1 MYFKGLSLTQIKQF
15 FWKVRAKAD
24 TRATLKQTHLLFGK
38 CCWELRKIVAAIYKV
53 LQRKRSRKICKI
65 NGKTP
70 VLRFLFNKVAVL
82 TQPAKLFEINLW
94 HRIFLWEHYFIE
106 HLRTTASAKNTRK
119 ILTVFI
125 FLFKRESYGNVETSG
140 KSLTYGELLM
150 RQKHIINSQILLVFK
165 RSVSK
170 IRK

>member
-38 CCWELRKIVAAIYKV
+38 CCWELSKTVAAIYKV
-53 LQRKRSRKICKI
+53 LQRKRSREICKI

-82 TQPAKLFEINLW
+82 TQSSKLFEINLW
-94 HRIFLWEHYFIE
+94 HRFFLVNFAKF
-106 HLRTTASAKNTRK
+106 LRTLFYKTPPDDCLCKKTR
-119 ILTVFI
+119 
-125 FLFKRESYGNVETSG
+125 G
-140 KSLTYGELLM
+140 KS
-150 RQKHIINSQILLVFK
+150 
-165 RSVSK
+165 
-170 IRK
+170 